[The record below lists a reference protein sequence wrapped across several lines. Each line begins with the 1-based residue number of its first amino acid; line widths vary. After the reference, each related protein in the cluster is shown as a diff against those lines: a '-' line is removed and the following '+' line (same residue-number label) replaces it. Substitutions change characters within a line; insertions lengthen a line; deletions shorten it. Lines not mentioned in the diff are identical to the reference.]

1 MRWGEETPTHKMHPC
16 KRSKLCYNPS
26 YEYHLEPTIY
36 YPLSTIQK
44 NLHRRFLPMSPFALQ
59 LMNGCLASDIEQEN
73 QNAFQA
79 LQKAGAIEEVNG
91 LWKLGSLYRTG
102 RLFMGKDGRGYV
114 EAAFKEQR
122 DLLVEP
128 DFLGDA
134 RHGDTVVVK
143 RIIARR
149 GRASG
154 KVLMVIDKAHLF
166 TIAYTH
172 RDESGN
178 FMILDIRT
186 GEPTYAKMEGMD
198 LKAFKLGTVLKVDI
212 DTDNV
217 LEVFGTLDDPKVD
230 EKISLALYE
239 REDAFPEACVAE
251 AIEVE
256 SEVTRSEHPDRVDLT
271 DLDFCTI
278 DPVTAKDFDDAIYFD
293 LKNYTLY
300 VAIADVSHYVPYF
313 TKIDKEAKKR
323 GFTTYFPHKSF
334 PMLPR
339 QLSENI
345 CSLQPRVDRLAFV
358 SKIELDRN
366 TLKPLHE
373 EFFEA
378 IIHSK
383 YRFHYDQVDTLIAT
397 EGCDA
402 KGTVA
407 RVLTWLLP
415 LQKITLRLRDR
426 RLKEGFDF
434 RADETKL
441 TIDADHL
448 LAGTHI
454 ETGTPS
460 HSLVEECM
468 LLANQAAA
476 KRFSGEEED
485 QLGIF
490 RIHEPPQLSKL
501 EELLV
506 QLASVGLY
514 VEEYEDS
521 PSLIRAIQKE
531 AKKLGLANQV
541 DAMLIKSLRQA
552 SYAAHNVGHF
562 GLGYRYYSHFT
573 SPIRRYS
580 DLILHRMI
588 KAQLQNDEQEMEYL
602 LRNIESL
609 CARVSELERKAVK
622 SEWDFRDRK
631 FARWA
636 ATKFGEVF
644 EAEVVEIEES
654 GDAKAVLHAD
664 VQGVTVHLRA
674 DQVMLFDRIKVR
686 ISDVS
691 IPQAFIQCEFVE
703 KLSREAT
710 ELA

>member
-1 MRWGEETPTHKMHPC
+1 MT
-16 KRSKLCYNPS
+16 
-26 YEYHLEPTIY
+26 
-36 YPLSTIQK
+36 
-44 NLHRRFLPMSPFALQ
+44 PFAIQ

-73 QNAFQA
+73 QNTFQA
-79 LQKAGAIEEVNG
+79 LQKAGAIEEVDG
-91 LWKLGSLYRTG
+91 LWRLGSLYRAG
-102 RLFMGKDGRGYV
+102 RLYMGKDGRGYV
-114 EAAFKEQR
+114 EAEFKEQR

-128 DFLGDA
+128 DDLGDA

-239 REDAFPEACVAE
+239 REDAFPEACVTE
-251 AIEVE
+251 AVEVE

-313 TKIDKEAKKR
+313 TEIDKEAKKR

-339 QLSENI
+339 ELSENI
-345 CSLQPRVDRLAFV
+345 CSLKPRVDRLAFV
-358 SKIELDRN
+358 SKIELDPN

-383 YRFHYDQVDTLIAT
+383 HRFNYDQVDEIIAT
-397 EGCDA
+397 EGRDTE
-402 KGTVA
+402 GTVA
-407 RVLTWLLP
+407 RLLTWLLP
-415 LQKITLRLRDR
+415 LQKITVRLRNT

-434 RADETKL
+434 RTDETKL
-441 TIDADHL
+441 TIDANHL
-448 LAGTHI
+448 LVGTQI

-476 KRFSGEEED
+476 KRFAGEEED

-531 AKKLGLANQV
+531 AEKMGLAAEV

-588 KAQLQNDEQEMEYL
+588 KAQLQDDEQEMEYL

-609 CARVSELERKAVK
+609 CARVSELERKEVK

-636 ATKFGEVF
+636 ATRIGEVF
-644 EAEVVEIEES
+644 GAEVVEIGES

-686 ISDVS
+686 IGDVS